1 MRATLAGRGDRS
13 SALVAQ
19 GDSVYAA
26 PMHARLLLLL
36 LAITSAQFGCGSS
49 TGQLDAGGV
58 DGLTPID
65 APAEPDARVLVD
77 AAPPT
82 DSGGDAAAP
91 ATIAVGHAREL
102 RAIWVA
108 TVSRLD
114 FPSRTGLTPAQARAE
129 VESIVNVAADAGFNA
144 IFFQVRAES
153 DAMYT
158 STLEPWS
165 RFLSGTQGTDPGY
178 DPLALFLELGHAR
191 GVEIHAWM
199 NPFRAKTSPATTA
212 APTHVTQRFP
222 AAAITYNGSVVMDP
236 SSSAVRTHVVN
247 VVADVTRRYDIDGV
261 VFDDYFYPYPDSS
274 GTAYP
279 DAAAYTAYT
288 AGGGALSKSDWR
300 RDNVNVLVAAVASA
314 IKAEKSWVRWGIAPF
329 GIYRPGMPAGIVGLD
344 SYEVISCDSLR
355 WMSERWVDYLAP
367 QLYWTS
373 TSTGQPF
380 GPLVAWWAEQATE
393 DRPIIPSLALYRL
406 GSSAAW
412 TIDELATQIA
422 LTRAE
427 APVTAGTTVFRHQ
440 FLRDDLLGSRATITE
455 AYAAPSRPPAL
466 PGHASAIVAPPSP
479 TRAGTT
485 VTITHPAAATLAG
498 YAVYGVS
505 GGAPAFAQWVP
516 VASPSVTLDAGR
528 YAVSAIDR
536 GGAESRGVA
545 LTVP

>member
-1 MRATLAGRGDRS
+1 MRAR
-13 SALVAQ
+13 
-19 GDSVYAA
+19 
-26 PMHARLLLLL
+26 PLLFL
-36 LAITSAQFGCGSS
+36 LAVATAQFGCGSS
-49 TGQLDAGGV
+49 TGQLDGGGV

-65 APAEPDARVLVD
+65 APAGPDARVIVD
-77 AAPPT
+77 GAPPA
-82 DSGGDAAAP
+82 DSGGDAASA
-91 ATIAVGHAREL
+91 ATVEVGHTREL
-102 RAIWVA
+102 RAAWVA

-114 FPSRTGLTPAQARAE
+114 FPSRTGLSSAEARAE
-129 VESIVNVAADAGFNA
+129 IEAIVDVAADSGFNA

-153 DAMYT
+153 DAMYA

-236 SSSAVRTHVVN
+236 SSAAVRDHVVA
-247 VVADVTRRYDIDGV
+247 VVADITRRYDIDGV
-261 VFDDYFYPYPDSS
+261 VFDDYFYPYPDAS

-279 DAAAYTAYT
+279 DAAAYAAYT
-288 AGGGALSKSDWR
+288 SGGGALSKSDWR
-300 RDNVNVLVAAVASA
+300 RDNVNVLVAAVATA

-355 WMSERWVDYLAP
+355 WISEGWVDYLAP

-380 GPLVAWWAEQATE
+380 GPLIAWWAEQATE
-393 DRPIIPSLALYRL
+393 GRPIIPSLALYRL
-406 GSSAAW
+406 GSSPAW
-412 TIDELATQIA
+412 TTEELATQIA
-422 LTRAE
+422 LTRGE
-427 APVTAGTTVFRHQ
+427 APDTAGATIFRHQ
-440 FLRDDLLGSRATITE
+440 FLRDDLLGSRATIG
-455 AYAAPSRPPAL
+455 AAFAAPSRPPAL
-466 PGHASAIVAPPSP
+466 PGHASAIVEAPLP
-479 TRAGTT
+479 TLAGAT
-485 VTITHPAAATLAG
+485 VTLAHSASGTLAG
-498 YAVYGVS
+498 YAIYRAS
-505 GGAPAFAQWVP
+505 GSAHTFERWVP
-516 VASPSVTLDAGR
+516 AGSPSVTLDAGS
-528 YAVSAIDR
+528 YAISAIDR
-536 GGAESRGVA
+536 AGAESGGVE